1 MFPSF
6 LPASVQ
12 QLTEPSSI
20 DLASQI
26 QRVDITTSLVAQP
39 ISTSYVR
46 QGTGGVPIIFL
57 HGFDSSL
64 LEFRRIIPI
73 IAGQQEVWAIDL
85 LGFGF
90 TERLADCPFS
100 SESICTHLQAF
111 WQTMINQPMILVGVS
126 MGGAAAIE
134 FTLKHPDYVHK
145 LVLIDS
151 AGFSQPPVMGKFL
164 IQPLGNLATKFLS
177 SPSVRRGVSEKAYFD
192 KSFVTVDAQL
202 CAALHL
208 EMPRWREALIAFTR
222 SGGYRYLLN
231 RLPEIQ
237 QETLII
243 WGKQDRILGVKPAQ
257 QFQQRLPNS
266 QLHWV
271 NDCGHVPH
279 LEQPKITAQLIL
291 DFITRS
297 SKSAPEENNCA

>member
-12 QLTEPSSI
+12 QLTEQSSI

-26 QRVDITTSLVAQP
+26 QRVDITTSLVDRP
-39 ISTSYVR
+39 IATSYVC
-46 QGTGGVPIIFL
+46 QGTGGVPIVFL

-64 LEFRRIIPI
+64 FEFRRIMPI
-73 IAGQQEVWAIDL
+73 IAAQQQVWAIDL

-100 SESICTHLQAF
+100 SASICTHIQAF

-134 FTLKHPDYVHK
+134 FTLKYPQAVDK

-151 AGFSQPPVMGKFL
+151 AGFSQPPAMGKFL

-177 SPSVRRGVSEKAYFD
+177 SPNVRQGVSEKAYFD
-192 KSFVTVDAQL
+192 KAFATADAQL

-208 EMPRWREALIAFTR
+208 EMPRWSETLIDFTR
-222 SGGYRYLLN
+222 SGGYGYLLD

-237 QETLII
+237 QETSIV
-243 WGKQDRILGVKPAQ
+243 WGRQDRILGIKPAQ
-257 QFQQRLPNS
+257 QFQQKLPHS

-271 NDCGHVPH
+271 DNCGHVPH
-279 LEQPKITAQLIL
+279 LEQPQITAQLIL
-291 DFITRS
+291 NFINQS
-297 SKSAPEENNCA
+297 SKLAPA

>member
-12 QLTEPSSI
+12 QLTEQNSI

-26 QRVDITTSLVAQP
+26 QRVDITTLLIAQP
-39 ISTSYVR
+39 ISTSYVC
-46 QGTGGVPIIFL
+46 QGTGGVPIVFL

-64 LEFRRIIPI
+64 FEFRRIIPI
-73 IAGQQEVWAIDL
+73 IAAQQQVWAIDL

-111 WQTMINQPMILVGVS
+111 WQTMINQQMILVGVS

-134 FTLKHPDYVHK
+134 FTLKYPQAVDK

-151 AGFSQPPVMGKFL
+151 AGFSQPPALGKFL
-164 IQPLGNLATKFLS
+164 IQPLGNLVTKFLA
-177 SPSVRRGVSEKAYFD
+177 SPNVRQGVSEKAYFD
-192 KSFVTVDAQL
+192 RSFATANAQL

-208 EMPRWREALIAFTR
+208 EMPRWSQTLINFTR
-222 SGGYRYLLN
+222 SGGYGYLLDK
-231 RLPEIQ
+231 LPAIQ
-237 QETLII
+237 QETLIV
-243 WGKQDRILGVKPAQ
+243 WGRQDRILGVKPAQ
-257 QFQQRLPNS
+257 QFQQKLPHS
-266 QLHWV
+266 QLHWID
-271 NDCGHVPH
+271 NCGHVPH
-279 LEQPKITAQLIL
+279 LEQPQITAQLIL
-291 DFITRS
+291 NFINRS
-297 SKSAPEENNCA
+297 SKLVPEENNCV